1 MGFAFWAV
9 SLHIARHYNY
19 FSILGLDG
27 SSPNSKSAFVAIFG
41 NFLAKKCP
49 EMHISNLGRT
59 HSDSK
64 LKNNCGLLSSIFNV
78 ERPFQRHQDKTSW
91 KCRAGWKSTPLENS
105 KMRFS
110 QKALIAWFIRLEF
123 QNGVNNTILDCET
136 DFFVFFCWGSW
147 AFRTHVIRAV
157 SALDVESSAV
167 PACVFLSFTT
177 SVCCIKVSTQV
188 FLLSGCVEDW
198 GLALVNVRMQNNLLL
213 WFSSS
218 RDEICQTCQRQRVYV
233 SYHVDRGRLLP
244 VNGFS

>member
-1 MGFAFWAV
+1 MEPKIER
-9 SLHIARHYNY
+9 SN
-19 FSILGLDG
+19 
-27 SSPNSKSAFVAIFG
+27 P
-41 NFLAKKCP
+41 KC
-49 EMHISNLGRT
+49 
-59 HSDSK
+59 
-64 LKNNCGLLSSIFNV
+64 LLSEAILTNMLIV
-78 ERPFQRHQDKTSW
+78 TYY
-91 KCRAGWKSTPLENS
+91 KSDRVDIESTRIGYEMSPP
-105 KMRFS
+105 KV
-110 QKALIAWFIRLEF
+110 QRLELSTCKQF
-123 QNGVNNTILDCET
+123 NFRLLNVSFC
-136 DFFVFFCWGSW
+136 FCFCWGSW

-177 SVCCIKVSTQV
+177 SVCCIKQSTQV

-213 WFSSS
+213 WYSSS